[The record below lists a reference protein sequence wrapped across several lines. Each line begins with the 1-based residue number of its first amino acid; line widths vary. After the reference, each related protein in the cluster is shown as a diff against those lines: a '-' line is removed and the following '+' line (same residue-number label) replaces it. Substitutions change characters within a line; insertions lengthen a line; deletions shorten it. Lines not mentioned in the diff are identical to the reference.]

1 MVLSIILS
9 MPFSISSK
17 NGTQGPHGKF
27 KLIKNRLQKLFRKIW
42 TNTFVPSFEISC
54 LVIISDA
61 NLISLTRIGATQ
73 SKDSDSI
80 EPVAVIVFWCSVVI
94 CVLIGIFSSLGNGLV
109 LYISNKNVDFGGFQE
124 VNLVVKN
131 LATSDFLFG
140 VLGCP
145 LTIVWWY
152 WGKLIE
158 MSI

>member
-1 MVLSIILS
+1 M
-9 MPFSISSK
+9 
-17 NGTQGPHGKF
+17 
-27 KLIKNRLQKLFRKIW
+27 
-42 TNTFVPSFEISC
+42 
-54 LVIISDA
+54 
-61 NLISLTRIGATQ
+61 
-73 SKDSDSI
+73 
-80 EPVAVIVFWCSVVI
+80 FWCSVVI